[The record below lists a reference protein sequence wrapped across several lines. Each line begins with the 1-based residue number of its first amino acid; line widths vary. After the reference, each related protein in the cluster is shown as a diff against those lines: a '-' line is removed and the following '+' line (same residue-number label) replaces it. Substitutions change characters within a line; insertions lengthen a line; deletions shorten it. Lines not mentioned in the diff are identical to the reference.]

1 MNTQEVKG
9 TLAKLLATE
18 NLTVE
23 HRRVSTACF
32 DVDKR
37 LLILP
42 IWKTASNTIY
52 DLLVGHEVGHALYTP
67 NKDFGDAPKDFVNV
81 LEDARIERMMK
92 VTYPGLRKSFF
103 EGYRELWND
112 DFFGVKGEDPAELA
126 LIDRI
131 NLYFKGNSSIP
142 FSDEERVWV
151 NRTENTKSFQDVT
164 DLATELYEYCS
175 EKQDEKELDQMP
187 ELNLDD
193 LKGSDRQEEIE
204 LEDNDDGELEE
215 EQGEDQVNA
224 PSSGLT
230 EKELDELED
239 RMYDDHI
246 GGETGGT
253 PDETESVTDKA
264 FTQAL
269 ETLID
274 DNAKEWVYLTVPN
287 PKVEDYTIPYSEIQE
302 NLFNHF
308 YHPEREDTMKWF
320 DNVEYGV
327 DHYNTFKK
335 DAQKT
340 VNYLCKQF
348 EMRKS
353 ADEYRRA
360 ATAKTGVID
369 TNKLHTYKYNEDIFK
384 KITVVPEGKN
394 HGLVMFLDWS
404 GSMQHQLLDTLKQ
417 TYNLIWFCQKSGIPF
432 RVYAFQ
438 SGFSSYGYDHNS
450 SISTQ
455 QKEGELSMGDDFR
468 LFEFFSSRQ
477 NKQSLEKS
485 MQLVYLQAFA
495 MGGWR
500 LSYYHEYTLGGTPL
514 AEAIYCTRN
523 IVANLKKVE
532 RVSKVNVICLTDG
545 EANPMSYVHK
555 FADDHDYRA
564 GEYSEQYLCHARG
577 KIFFL
582 RDPKTGY
589 SRKISSHPYD
599 TTKEIVSFYREI
611 TNYNWVG
618 IRLCSKQELGRLV
631 REFSYG
637 ESAAIDKQWRK
648 ERFASIKEK
657 AGFTE
662 AFYMPDKN
670 TGLGTQDLEVKSK
683 SEVATKAELTRA
695 FKKHMGSKMTNKTIL
710 NAFIEQI
717 A

>member
-320 DNVEYGV
+320 ENVEYGV
-327 DHYNTFKK
+327 DHYNTFK
-335 DAQKT
+335 T
-340 VNYLCKQF
+340 VSYTHL
-348 EMRKS
+348 
-353 ADEYRRA
+353 
-360 ATAKTGVID
+360 
-369 TNKLHTYKYNEDIFK
+369 
-384 KITVVPEGKN
+384 
-394 HGLVMFLDWS
+394 
-404 GSMQHQLLDTLKQ
+404 TL
-417 TYNLIWFCQKSGIPF
+417 P
-432 RVYAFQ
+432 
-438 SGFSSYGYDHNS
+438 
-450 SISTQ
+450 
-455 QKEGELSMGDDFR
+455 
-468 LFEFFSSRQ
+468 
-477 NKQSLEKS
+477 
-485 MQLVYLQAFA
+485 
-495 MGGWR
+495 
-500 LSYYHEYTLGGTPL
+500 
-514 AEAIYCTRN
+514 
-523 IVANLKKVE
+523 
-532 RVSKVNVICLTDG
+532 
-545 EANPMSYVHK
+545 
-555 FADDHDYRA
+555 
-564 GEYSEQYLCHARG
+564 
-577 KIFFL
+577 
-582 RDPKTGY
+582 
-589 SRKISSHPYD
+589 
-599 TTKEIVSFYREI
+599 
-611 TNYNWVG
+611 
-618 IRLCSKQELGRLV
+618 
-631 REFSYG
+631 
-637 ESAAIDKQWRK
+637 
-648 ERFASIKEK
+648 
-657 AGFTE
+657 
-662 AFYMPDKN
+662 
-670 TGLGTQDLEVKSK
+670 
-683 SEVATKAELTRA
+683 TKA
-695 FKKHMGSKMTNKTIL
+695 
-710 NAFIEQI
+710 
-717 A
+717 

>member
-204 LEDNDDGELEE
+204 LEDSDDGELEE
-215 EQGEDQVNA
+215 EKGEGQVNA

-230 EKELDELED
+230 EEELDELED
-239 RMYDDHI
+239 KMYDDHI

-274 DNAKEWVYLTVPN
+274 DNAKEWVYLTVPILRL
-287 PKVEDYTIPYSEIQE
+287 KII
-302 NLFNHF
+302 LFLIL
-308 YHPEREDTMKWF
+308 R
-320 DNVEYGV
+320 
-327 DHYNTFKK
+327 FKRI
-335 DAQKT
+335 
-340 VNYLCKQF
+340 YL
-348 EMRKS
+348 
-353 ADEYRRA
+353 
-360 ATAKTGVID
+360 T
-369 TNKLHTYKYNEDIFK
+369 
-384 KITVVPEGKN
+384 
-394 HGLVMFLDWS
+394 
-404 GSMQHQLLDTLKQ
+404 GSMILREK
-417 TYNLIWFCQKSGIPF
+417 KSGLIM
-432 RVYAFQ
+432 
-438 SGFSSYGYDHNS
+438 
-450 SISTQ
+450 
-455 QKEGELSMGDDFR
+455 LSM
-468 LFEFFSSRQ
+468 
-477 NKQSLEKS
+477 
-485 MQLVYLQAFA
+485 V
-495 MGGWR
+495 
-500 LSYYHEYTLGGTPL
+500 
-514 AEAIYCTRN
+514 
-523 IVANLKKVE
+523 
-532 RVSKVNVICLTDG
+532 
-545 EANPMSYVHK
+545 
-555 FADDHDYRA
+555 
-564 GEYSEQYLCHARG
+564 
-577 KIFFL
+577 
-582 RDPKTGY
+582 
-589 SRKISSHPYD
+589 
-599 TTKEIVSFYREI
+599 
-611 TNYNWVG
+611 
-618 IRLCSKQELGRLV
+618 
-631 REFSYG
+631 
-637 ESAAIDKQWRK
+637 
-648 ERFASIKEK
+648 
-657 AGFTE
+657 
-662 AFYMPDKN
+662 
-670 TGLGTQDLEVKSK
+670 
-683 SEVATKAELTRA
+683 
-695 FKKHMGSKMTNKTIL
+695 
-710 NAFIEQI
+710 
-717 A
+717 